1 MASVSQDSQ
10 PMFQWHFNEFDD
22 RGFEVRGR
30 TLFLIV
36 ILFSVLLLFTLL
48 FLYARWVYLYR
59 HLPLPNPPV
68 PQPAP
73 RGLDPSTIKSLPI
86 IPLRSL
92 EDQKSMVQAECC
104 ICLGV
109 FEDGEKVKVLPP
121 CRHCYHSEC
130 VDRWLSG
137 HSSCPLCRASL
148 GVDAQLESAV
158 PQTNYLP

>member
-48 FLYARWVYLYR
+48 FLYAAGSTCTATS
-59 HLPLPNPPV
+59 PFPTSS

-73 RGLDPSTIKSLPI
+73 RGLDSSTIKSFPI

-92 EDQKSMVQAECC
+92 EAPNSMVQAECC

-148 GVDAQLESAV
+148 GVDAQVESAV